1 MSDKPQG
8 PDWWLA
14 SDGTWHPPELHPSI
28 REQES
33 IPADAAPVSNS
44 AVNPPDVPG
53 TSASEADATLAVQVS
68 TKRPTW
74 SGESDRRP
82 DSGPMYP
89 DLFRQ
94 AVSGSHLADVITVN
108 FADGE
113 HRDSLDVP
121 APSST
126 TGHSGR
132 SDRSAQLVPSS
143 SRTPAEVGAF
153 AGASAKKRW
162 RRH

>member
-14 SDGTWHPPELHPSI
+14 SDGTWHPPELHPSV
-28 REQES
+28 RDLDSASASSASES
-33 IPADAAPVSNS
+33 VS
-44 AVNPPDVPG
+44 AVYGPDLPG
-53 TSASEADATLAVQVS
+53 TSAAEADVLPAVPAS

-121 APSST
+121 APS
-126 TGHSGR
+126 GHSGR
-132 SDRSAQLVPSS
+132 SSRSAHLVSS
-143 SRTPAEVGAF
+143 STRSPVEVGAF
-153 AGASAKKRW
+153 VGASVKKRW